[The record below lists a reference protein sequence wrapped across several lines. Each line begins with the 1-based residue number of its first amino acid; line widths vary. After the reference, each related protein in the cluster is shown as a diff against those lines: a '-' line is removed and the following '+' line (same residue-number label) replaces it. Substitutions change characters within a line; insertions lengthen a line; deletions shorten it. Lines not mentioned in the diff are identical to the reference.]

1 MRSEDE
7 QALGDVPSE
16 GERMLDGLLA
26 AMHLAGMEEMPALLS
41 EHARLEGFSDV
52 SIYVT
57 DLQQLFL
64 VPLPNQ
70 RDAAGGPL
78 PTIRIDGTLAG
89 RAFRSV
95 ALVRSPA
102 GGEGPYR
109 VWAPLLDG
117 TERVG
122 LLGVTVP
129 HGGEVVERRIKTLAS
144 LVALLVMSK
153 RPHSDSCARL
163 VRARPMALS
172 AEVLWN
178 LLLPGTFAN
187 DDVVV
192 SAALEPAYEM
202 GGDTY
207 DYAIDGHT
215 LHLSMFD
222 AMGHDT
228 SAGLTATLAMGASRN
243 HRRQGKRLAETAQAV
258 DEAIKSEF
266 EGRFATGVLASLD
279 LRTGLLSWVN
289 RGHHPPLV
297 LRDGRLVATLSSIPD
312 PPMGFGLDV
321 STGELHFQLQP
332 CDRLLF
338 YTDGVIEAQSPDGER
353 FGLERFIRF
362 VTKREADGLP
372 IPETLRR
379 LIQEILAHQRGRLQD
394 DATVMTVEW
403 KPRRR
408 HHQLIL

>member
-1 MRSEDE
+1 MRGESE
-7 QALGDVPSE
+7 QALPGVPSE
-16 GERMLDGLLA
+16 GERTIDGLLE
-26 AMHLAGMEEMPALLS
+26 AMHLAGMEEMPALVS

-57 DLQQLFL
+57 DLQQLLL
-64 VPLPNQ
+64 VPLANQ
-70 RDAAGGPL
+70 VDAAGGPL

-95 ALVRSPA
+95 SLVRSQP

-117 TERVG
+117 TERIG

-178 LLLPGTFAN
+178 LLPPGTFAK

-215 LHLSMFD
+215 LHLSIYD

-228 SAGLTATLAMGASRN
+228 SAGLTATLAMGAGRN
-243 HRRQGKRLAETAQAV
+243 HRRQGMSLAETAQAV
-258 DEAIKSEF
+258 DEAIMSEF

-279 LRTGLLSWVN
+279 LRTGLLAWVN

-312 PPMGFGLDV
+312 PPMGFGLSV
-321 STGELHFQLQP
+321 STGELRFQLQP
-332 CDRLLF
+332 GDRLLF

-353 FGLERFIRF
+353 FGLERFIGF

-372 IPETLRR
+372 TPETLRR
-379 LIQEILAHQRGRLQD
+379 LIQAILAHQRGRLQD

-403 KPRRR
+403 KPRRPS
-408 HHQLIL
+408 HQLVL

>member
-1 MRSEDE
+1 MRGESE
-7 QALGDVPSE
+7 QALPGVPSE
-16 GERMLDGLLA
+16 GERTIDGLLE
-26 AMHLAGMEEMPALLS
+26 AMHLAGMEEMPALVS

-57 DLQQLFL
+57 DLQQLLL
-64 VPLPNQ
+64 VPLANQ
-70 RDAAGGPL
+70 VDAAGGPL

-95 ALVRSPA
+95 SLVRSQP

-117 TERVG
+117 TERIG

-178 LLLPGTFAN
+178 LLPPGTFAK

-215 LHLSMFD
+215 LHLSIYD

-228 SAGLTATLAMGASRN
+228 SAGLTATLAMGGRPQPPQAGHEPGRDRAGGGRGDHERVRGPLR
-243 HRRQGKRLAETAQAV
+243 HRGAGLARPAYRAAGLGQPRAPPAAGAARRTAGGDAV
-258 DEAIKSEF
+258 E
-266 EGRFATGVLASLD
+266 
-279 LRTGLLSWVN
+279 
-289 RGHHPPLV
+289 HPRP
-297 LRDGRLVATLSSIPD
+297 A
-312 PPMGFGLDV
+312 
-321 STGELHFQLQP
+321 
-332 CDRLLF
+332 
-338 YTDGVIEAQSPDGER
+338 DGVRAER
-353 FGLERFIRF
+353 LDRG
-362 VTKREADGLP
+362 AALP
-372 IPETLRR
+372 AAARR
-379 LIQEILAHQRGRLQD
+379 PAAVLH
-394 DATVMTVEW
+394 
-403 KPRRR
+403 RRR
-408 HHQLIL
+408 HRGAEPGR